1 MEHRRNGMK
10 GVALVDAGV
19 HVLNIDN
26 PLVDDRDVTL
36 GVMLGHSKACLDGE
50 APLAAVG
57 IAHCQM
63 LEVGN
68 KLATEA
74 WLPSTEGHSASGGKE
89 IEIVHLHFLHQLL
102 GSVRMHA
109 CLVLTLWIEAI
120 LAPKRTMAESDECG
134 HTLAI
139 DGNAMA
145 VDGKDRGG
153 HGEWEVRSEEL
164 GVVRGTIQG
173 GK

>member
-26 PLVDDRDVTL
+26 PLVDDRDETL
-36 GVMLGHSKACLDGE
+36 DVMLGNSKACLDGE
-50 APLAAVG
+50 APLTAVG

-68 KLATEA
+68 ELATEA

-102 GSVRMHA
+102 GSVRMQA
-109 CLVLTLWIEAI
+109 CLILTLWIEAI
-120 LAPKRTMAESDECG
+120 LASERAMAESDECG

-139 DGNAMA
+139 DGYAMA
-145 VDGKDRGG
+145 TDGKDRSR
-153 HGEWEVRSEEL
+153 H
-164 GVVRGTIQG
+164 TIQG
-173 GK
+173 EK